1 MINKLWLLNDTTCS
15 LDIYLWNSRRDDGR
29 ISLQM
34 SFSWSDQDSYLDI
47 ITAEAR
53 ERRHIEDFAFIG
65 DIGAFAYF
73 CILDRGRDA
82 TSDTEHFDQWQLWLI
97 NLTSWWRSQYHGK
110 LYTLGNLDSVSD
122 FLSLFDWHDLVTCP
136 RGMFVMWHYPTPRP
150 HHSRAVD
157 SSIWNLATL
166 KDFTSQHS
174 TLGLAH
180 QSKMHRIQIF
190 RQKMLKLKHNV
201 SWFQFTC

>member
-15 LDIYLWNSRRDDGR
+15 LDFYLWNSGR

-82 TSDTEHFDQWQLWLI
+82 TSDTEHFDRWQWWLI
-97 NLTSWWRSQYHGK
+97 NLISWWRSQYHGK

-122 FLSLFDWHDLVTCP
+122 FLSFFNRHDLVTLP
-136 RGMFVMWHYPTPRP
+136 YGMFIMWHYPRP
-150 HHSRAVD
+150 HHHCAVD
-157 SSIWNLATL
+157 SSIWNLETL
-166 KDFTSQHS
+166 KDFASQYSGSGTS
-174 TLGLAH
+174 
-180 QSKMHRIQIF
+180 I
-190 RQKMLKLKHNV
+190 
-201 SWFQFTC
+201 